1 MYNILHSSSMG
12 EMLEPVTEQL
22 YSEHKLYLS
31 QVVNKYKKVCFRIS
45 KILFFRLKMF
55 LMNRSLPGQYLN
67 F

>member
-1 MYNILHSSSMG
+1 MG

-22 YSEHKLYLS
+22 YSEHTLYLS